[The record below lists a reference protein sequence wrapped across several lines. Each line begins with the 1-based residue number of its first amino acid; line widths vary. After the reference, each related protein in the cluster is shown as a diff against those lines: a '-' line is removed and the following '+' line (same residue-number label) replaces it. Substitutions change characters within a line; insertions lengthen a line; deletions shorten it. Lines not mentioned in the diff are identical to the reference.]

1 MLRISSLVRLAGLAL
16 LAFFFLHWV
25 ASFSS
30 DPEPPSPYSH
40 PEFAAAQGDLGGG
53 GGGGG
58 WGEKLGLDH
67 YADWEEGV
75 RDTVGAGL
83 GRLREGVGAITGL
96 GGGAKRAKL
105 GSLYEVSRP
114 FPNPCMSP
122 RSSRRSSARTSP
134 VRRETHHSAHRT
146 AARRDVESFA
156 RAGVL

>member
-40 PEFAAAQGDLGGG
+40 PEFAAAQGDL